1 MVIVSTSGVYI
12 SVVGPYLA
20 RNKDATFLQH
30 IMDVLKWDKT
40 DNILIID
47 RGFGDSVTYLKELGF
62 QAIMP
67 AFIKKKGGG
76 MQMSTQDAN
85 TSRLVLTK
93 VCLD

>member
-20 RNKDATFLQH
+20 KNKDATFLQH
-30 IMDVLKWDKT
+30 IMDVIKWDKT
-40 DNILIID
+40 DDILIID

-67 AFIKKKGGG
+67 AFIKKRGGG
-76 MQMSTQDAN
+76 SRCLLKMQTQVD
-85 TSRLVLTK
+85 LY
-93 VCLD
+93 

>member
-40 DNILIID
+40 DDILIID

-67 AFIKKKGGG
+67 AFIKKRGGE
-76 MQMSTQDAN
+76 QMSTQDAN

>member
-12 SVVGPYLA
+12 SVVGPYLT
-20 RNKDATFLQH
+20 RNNDATILQH
-30 IMDVLKWDKT
+30 IMNVLKWDKT
-40 DNILIID
+40 DDILIID
-47 RGFGDSVTYLKELGF
+47 RGFGDSVTYLKELGI

-67 AFIKKKGGG
+67 AFMKKGEK
-76 MQMSTQDAN
+76 QMSTQDAN

>member
-30 IMDVLKWDKT
+30 IMEVLKWDKT
-40 DNILIID
+40 DDILIID
-47 RGFGDSVTYLKELGF
+47 RGFGDSVTYLKELGI
-62 QAIMP
+62 QAFMP
-67 AFIKKKGGG
+67 AFIKKRGGG
-76 MQMSTQDAN
+76 KQMSN

>member
-1 MVIVSTSGVYI
+1 MSTSGVYI

-40 DNILIID
+40 DDILIID
-47 RGFGDSVTYLKELGF
+47 RGFEDSVTYLKELGI

-67 AFIKKKGGG
+67 AFMKKGEK
-76 MQMSTQDAN
+76 QMSTPDAN
-85 TSRLVLTK
+85 TSRLVTK
-93 VCLD
+93 VY

>member
-40 DNILIID
+40 DDILIID

-67 AFIKKKGGG
+67 AFIKKKGG

-85 TSRLVLTK
+85 TSRLVLTN

>member
-1 MVIVSTSGVYI
+1 MSTSGVYI

-40 DNILIID
+40 DDILIID

-76 MQMSTQDAN
+76 KQMSTHDAN

>member
-30 IMDVLKWDKT
+30 IMAVLKWDKT
-40 DNILIID
+40 DDILIID

-67 AFIKKKGGG
+67 AFIKKRGRK
-76 MQMSTQDAN
+76 QMSTQDAN
-85 TSRLVLTK
+85 TSRLVLTN